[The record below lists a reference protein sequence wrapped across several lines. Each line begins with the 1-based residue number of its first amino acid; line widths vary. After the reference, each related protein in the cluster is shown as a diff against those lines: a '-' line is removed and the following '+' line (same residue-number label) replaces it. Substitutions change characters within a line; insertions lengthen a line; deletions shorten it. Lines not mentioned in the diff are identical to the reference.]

1 MLNRR
6 ASTTATPKTPARRVA
21 VVRTAVAGL
30 VTTVLVT
37 TGAVPMPFSRTVIR
51 HAPVAVYGDAMV
63 RPRVVR
69 AARPIPRPVPRPSPR
84 LQPRPVFSWQSRSIA
99 RASDGQV
106 VEVSLTQYCLRG
118 ETRRGRWV
126 RPGIVAADPRVFPL
140 ARYVEVFMGKHYLG
154 RFLVDDTGKNVIGN
168 TLDIWT
174 SSCREARRFGRQWGH
189 AVLVAREN

>member
-6 ASTTATPKTPARRVA
+6 ASTTRTPKAQTGRVA
-21 VVRTAVAGL
+21 VARTAVAGL
-30 VTTVLVT
+30 VTTLLVT

-51 HAPVAVYGDAMV
+51 HAPVVVYSDAIL
-63 RPRVVR
+63 RPLVVR
-69 AARPIPRPVPRPSPR
+69 APRPVPRP
-84 LQPRPVFSWQSRSIA
+84 QPRPVFSWQSRTIA
-99 RASDGQV
+99 RASEGQA

-140 ARYVEVFMGKHYLG
+140 ARYVEVFLGKHYLG
-154 RFLVDDTGKNVIGN
+154 RFLVDDTGKNVLGN

-174 SSCREARRFGRQWGH
+174 PSCREARRFGRQWGH

>member
-6 ASTTATPKTPARRVA
+6 ASTTTTPKAQTGRVA
-21 VVRTAVAGL
+21 VARTAVAGL
-30 VTTVLVT
+30 VTTLLVT
-37 TGAVPMPFSRTVIR
+37 TGAVPMPFSRTVIH
-51 HAPVAVYGDAMV
+51 HAPVVVYGDAMV
-63 RPRVVR
+63 RPMVVR
-69 AARPIPRPVPRPSPR
+69 AARPIPRPR
-84 LQPRPVFSWQSRSIA
+84 PRPVFSWQSRSIV

-140 ARYVEVFMGKHYLG
+140 ARYVEVFLGKHYLG
-154 RFLVDDTGKNVIGN
+154 RFLVDDTGKNIIGN

-174 SSCREARRFGRQWGH
+174 PSCREARRFGRQWGQ
-189 AVLVAREN
+189 AVLVARETN